1 MCRTHLTKRLPL
13 ILVFLFCFVACTSP
27 KSALRKEGVVIREN
41 LVFAERSGKK
51 LTLDFYENSQSKNP
65 PLVIWFHGGG
75 YVAGSK
81 EDCPLGFLVNKGF
94 AVASVSYR
102 YTTVAPWPAQ
112 RDDALLALNWLRE
125 TKDLNFDRDNIYLAG
140 ISAGGHLAS
149 ITGLADQ
156 NKPRVRGIID
166 LCGGVDMRK
175 LHIEGS
181 PFARDCVEKMFN
193 GPPRNPDSNVDSA
206 NPALLV
212 NSHSPPFLI
221 IHGTADKTI
230 PINQSEILVEKLK
243 TSGMPVTFIRLEGM
257 EHSLGGPN
265 NPVLKEAVIGFLIPQ
280 KKRQV
285 K

>member
-1 MCRTHLTKRLPL
+1 M
-13 ILVFLFCFVACTSP
+13 
-27 KSALRKEGVVIREN
+27 RKEGVVIREN

-51 LTLDFYENSQSKNP
+51 LALDFYENHQSEKP
-65 PLVIWFHGGG
+65 PLVVWFHGGG
-75 YVAGSK
+75 FVSGSK
-81 EDCPLGFLVNKGF
+81 DDCPLGFLVNKGF

-102 YTTVAPWPAQ
+102 FTTFAPWPAQ

-125 TKDLNFDRDNIYLAG
+125 AKDLKFDRDNIYLAG
-140 ISAGGHLAS
+140 VSAGGHLAG

-156 NKPRVRGIID
+156 NKTRVRGIID

-181 PFARDCVEKMFN
+181 PFARDCVEKMFG
-193 GPPRNPDSNVDSA
+193 GPPRNPDPNVDSA

-212 NSHSPPFLI
+212 DSSSPPFLV

-243 TSGMPVTFIRLEGM
+243 ASGVPVTFKRLEGL
-257 EHSLGGPN
+257 EHSLGGAN
-265 NPVLKEAVIGFLIPQ
+265 NPVLKEAVIDFLNP
-280 KKRQV
+280 KKNAP
-285 K
+285 KN